1 MYNQQEIEYGSIKVQ
16 FYWGRWWHQ
25 PREGM
30 GYAIMAQSP
39 KDRTIQSCNP
49 TAEGVLGFCSVSS
62 LALSVIKLW
71 PQKCLQWDRQQ
82 DRWYNGSFRD
92 IPMISPWYPHVFPTT
107 SLFGAPVS
115 QSRFQPRTAGAPC
128 GVAGGLPSPTSRLAC
143 SATPRLE
150 PPWPC
155 PRRAPWQVLRPSS
168 VCFLWT
174 LLRFF
179 CAKVKEIEAIIRFVK
194 HIYCETSIL
203 ATKRTKS
210 IDERRSLSQFN
221 ARFMERQPPR
231 PSAQNRSH
239 EFVSWASNWIATH
252 FWVRNVALFLGVAKH
267 KQKLLNIG
275 SKDADVG
282 TCASANASWQPHM
295 CNDTVYCKFIYIY
308 TRIRIY
314 YVYIY
319 IYIYICIF
327 TYISLFTFF

>member
-1 MYNQQEIEYGSIKVQ
+1 MCKFCMYNQQEIEYGSIKVQ

-71 PQKCLQWDRQQ
+71 PKKCLKWDRQQ

-143 SATPRLE
+143 SATLRLE
-150 PPWPC
+150 PPWLC
-155 PRRAPWQVLRPSS
+155 PRRVPWQVLRPPS

-174 LLRFF
+174 PLRF
-179 CAKVKEIEAIIRFVK
+179 CLCQSKRDWGNYKICQT
-194 HIYCETSIL
+194 YIL
-203 ATKRTKS
+203 WNQHLGDRAHKKT
-210 IDERRSLSQFN
+210 IDERR
-221 ARFMERQPPR
+221 
-231 PSAQNRSH
+231 
-239 EFVSWASNWIATH
+239 
-252 FWVRNVALFLGVAKH
+252 
-267 KQKLLNIG
+267 
-275 SKDADVG
+275 
-282 TCASANASWQPHM
+282 
-295 CNDTVYCKFIYIY
+295 
-308 TRIRIY
+308 
-314 YVYIY
+314 
-319 IYIYICIF
+319 
-327 TYISLFTFF
+327 